1 MERAQPS
8 GTELDLERSSK
19 RGQELPAT
27 SEEPNC
33 PSSASGVMGSV
44 RSHRTPGGVSGWE
57 QHCSVLFQKP
67 PPVAHPPQHR
77 EGRTGVLRCSQGDQ
91 VTARSNASFKGTS
104 RLEAEV
110 QLDCR
115 VFPSG
120 PDAATGASG
129 APKTARTSSER
140 GAKTKTSQDSCHF
153 RRLEGCR
160 RHATH

>member
-1 MERAQPS
+1 MARSFPPS
-8 GTELDLERSSK
+8 QRSQTVPTQGPVSW
-19 RGQELPAT
+19 
-27 SEEPNC
+27 
-33 PSSASGVMGSV
+33 
-44 RSHRTPGGVSGWE
+44 GVSEVTGHRE
-57 QHCSVLFQKP
+57 GCQGGNSTALSFFRSPHLCP
-67 PPVAHPPQHR
+67 THPSTR

-129 APKTARTSSER
+129 APKTACTSSER
-140 GAKTKTSQDSCHF
+140 AKTKTSQDSCHF

-160 RHATH
+160 NHATH